1 MKFGEVRVPLKFGE
15 VRVPFKFGEVRSS
28 SSLKSL
34 FATQDSPYWEEPVKI
49 LMPANSFLLFDS
61 NLLHMN
67 VASSADCSGW
77 NRRAA
82 YLCMQPRAWRTPEV
96 YLEKVR
102 AYIRGQGTS
111 HWACFCDVKKKPQW
125 PRSSHGLRP
134 LSPVNVLFECDGSH
148 LFHTMDCIPRDRRD
162 LL

>member
-1 MKFGEVRVPLKFGE
+1 MTV
-15 VRVPFKFGEVRSS
+15 
-28 SSLKSL
+28 
-34 FATQDSPYWEEPVKI
+34 
-49 LMPANSFLLFDS
+49 
-61 NLLHMN
+61 HMN

-134 LSPVNVLFECDGSH
+134 LSPVNVLFECDGQVFFCKPGNRKGDAVVVVRNTCNVVGRIAFGR
-148 LFHTMDCIPRDRRD
+148 LF
-162 LL
+162 